1 MLRLIS
7 NLFFKQTAD
16 SHNEKVVDDL
26 ALNRQLISDSAFQ
39 GDLSVVTI
47 ENLMQL
53 VSHAALSGE
62 LCLSSPV
69 NSACFIVRDGALVF
83 GHIDQDFP
91 RLGERLVQAG
101 HMTTDELQQ
110 CLLIYKEQEGNGTSR
125 KRLGELLVE
134 EEFVLDSH
142 LEDIVKEQI
151 KDCFFQVLS
160 WNEGVF
166 NFRVDD
172 SPHHEVIHLDERIDH
187 LILEG
192 IIALDHA
199 EDRAPYDQSLD

>member
-7 NLFFKQTAD
+7 SLFSRQIPNSQTG
-16 SHNEKVVDDL
+16 KVYDTVSI
-26 ALNRQLISDSAFQ
+26 NSQVVNDSAFN

-53 VSHAALSGE
+53 VSHACLSGE
-62 LCLSSPV
+62 LCLSSPT
-69 NSACFIVRDGALVF
+69 NNACFLVRDGALVF
-83 GHIDQDFP
+83 GHVDQDFP

-101 HMTTDELQQ
+101 HITADELQQ
-110 CLLIYKEQEGNGTSR
+110 CLLIYQEQEEDGEDR

-134 EEFVLDSH
+134 EQFVLDSH
-142 LEDIVKEQI
+142 LEEIVKEQI

-160 WNEGVF
+160 WNEGMF
-166 NFRVDD
+166 TFRVDD

-192 IIALDHA
+192 IIALDHKSP
-199 EDRAPYDQSLD
+199 EENL